1 MDMSASKTLVR
12 CVFISGYIALG
23 AALLLVISALGFV
36 LYRDVKDEWDYK
48 NGK

>member
-1 MDMSASKTLVR
+1 MDMSASNVLVR
-12 CVFISGYIALG
+12 CVFISGYIALA
-23 AALLLVISALGFV
+23 AALVLVISTLGYV